1 MSADIDWFGYYL
13 HPETLQRDFDLQ
25 SSTQSWA
32 RVPSERHECGVKLL
46 RGLFGTGNFREYIIS
61 AYPSLADTQGSQRG
75 EYRGPTPPSTPLAP
89 VDSGSGGGRPGDLN
103 TIGRMGQC
111 ARFTIDS
118 ETGLPAESLA
128 TVIRTSGLP
137 ELTAKQR
144 RLLVVARQLSLLVG
158 FTVEDIEASIHATV
172 RFVYYLYL
180 LEGNG
185 NETCTAEDRLQYRRW
200 TVRSAYREEEV
211 GISLDVPRGTGIDV
225 NCSEL
230 KRYVEASDRN
240 DEAQNGDVLAKDMRF
255 RVAYDLARVYLA
267 QQRVDWALEMFRL
280 CQTLDPTRC
289 HPDRFGLTAG
299 RARVSVDEYADAC
312 MTIAA
317 GSADNDTAGSGGG
330 ERVRQPKGD
339 ADTPVGEFG
348 TMSISAPSQFR
359 GAWSSP
365 LASLVADNRHDDA
378 VKKCLVDA
386 ISCTDGGFAWMA
398 SVHPLVLDHCL
409 HLSEDEVRRTRAMV
423 EQYAAEWIGERK
435 ESRKLS
441 SEQVRVLEARANSFA
456 LLLLGKPSGNGVVGI
471 EWASAD
477 LSNSGDRQTIAEDQ
491 LRGHETLC
499 LDMTKAPL
507 ATVSVSYCYLSGLR
521 LLEREGFAGAQKWFE
536 NGAALMAENAAVDPA
551 AESLSSSAALATA
564 PSVTPLPGTQQ
575 VPMMAHNA
583 EKDKAL
589 RKSLGAQLGVHAK
602 LAAVLGRLNEGADAD
617 SLADEIDQVL
627 AAQTPIRFEFLEH
640 LVLVCLRR
648 DSKTAFTRLVSTIAT
663 NQKLYQQLPEIHIA
677 LLQVASLLIVVRD
690 TLLAGHVDVASIVDD
705 SWKDAGTRRHEEK
718 EEEDSLVPTDSSPPP
733 VAADVLPAEV
743 LDKLRKSVADISTL
757 LLKIPLGTKTGVP
770 DNVGAVVGC
779 VQQTGSQTENEIE
792 RFCRLWGDPTYL
804 VLFGALLTEMLRD
817 ITAKGPVVGPSVLC
831 RAVTQIVYVGTEH
844 SGQTSDATQG
854 GSRSIVDDIIN
865 TRSEEGRRNTKHMQG
880 IASTVIK
887 CAAHAAPGTK
897 SVWLYFAAIASGMQM
912 EEQAI
917 SVFVEYIALH
927 TRGFAPTELERSVRQ
942 PWFQT
947 RIPRIVGSLAGM
959 GLSGA
964 AAALHQ
970 CAADVAYDA
979 AIPLLVQ
986 AFEKREIDQQVAGFF
1001 WDPNLIEYA
1010 QYLACQPRAVR
1021 VRFAVPSVEL
1031 TQSRPLIMSALF
1043 TWLAS
1048 RLSLKV

>member
-25 SSTQSWA
+25 SSTQPWA
-32 RVPSERHECGVKLL
+32 RVPSERHACGVKLL

-89 VDSGSGGGRPGDLN
+89 VDSGSGRPDDLN
-103 TIGRMGQC
+103 TVGRMGQC

-128 TVIRTSGLP
+128 TVIRGSGLP

-158 FTVEDIEASIHATV
+158 FAVEDIEASIHATV

-180 LEGNG
+180 LEGSG
-185 NETCTAEDRLQYRRW
+185 NEPCTAENRLQYRRW
-200 TVRSAYREEEV
+200 AVRSAYREEEI

-225 NCSEL
+225 NSSEL
-230 KRYVEASDRN
+230 KRYVEASGENDEDRN
-240 DEAQNGDVLAKDMRF
+240 DDGLDKDMRF

-267 QQRVDWALEMFRL
+267 QQRVDGALEMFRL

-289 HPDRFGLTAG
+289 RPDRFGLTAG
-299 RARVSVDEYADAC
+299 RAKVSVDEYADAC
-312 MTIAA
+312 TTIVA
-317 GSADNDTAGSGGG
+317 GSADNHTAGSGSG
-330 ERVRQPKGD
+330 ERGRQAKGD
-339 ADTPVGEFG
+339 AGTPVGEFG
-348 TMSISAPSQFR
+348 TMSISPPPQFR

-378 VKKCLVDA
+378 IKQCLVDA
-386 ISCTDGGFAWMA
+386 ISCTDKGFAWMA
-398 SVHPLVLDHCL
+398 LVHPLVLDYCL
-409 HLSEDEVRRTRAMV
+409 HLSGDEVKRTRAMV
-423 EQYAAEWIGERK
+423 EQCAAEWIGERK

-441 SEQVRVLEARANSFA
+441 SEQVRVLEARASSFA
-456 LLLLGKPSGNGVVGI
+456 LLLLGKPPGNGVVGI
-471 EWASAD
+471 EWAPAD
-477 LSNSGDRQTIAEDQ
+477 LDNSGDRQTIAEDQ
-491 LRGHETLC
+491 LRGHGTLS
-499 LDMTKAPL
+499 LDMTKTPL

-521 LLEREGFAGAQKWFE
+521 LLEREDFVGAQKWFE
-536 NGAALMAENAAVDPA
+536 HGTALMAENAAVDPA
-551 AESLSSSAALATA
+551 AESASSSLTPA
-564 PSVTPLPGTQQ
+564 PSATPLPGTQQ
-575 VPMMAHNA
+575 IPMMAHNA

-602 LAAVLGRLNEGADAD
+602 LAAVLGRLNAGADAD
-617 SLADEIDQVL
+617 SLAGEIDQVL

-705 SWKDAGTRRHEEK
+705 SLGDDRTRNLEEN
-718 EEEDSLVPTDSSPPP
+718 EEEDSLVPTDPSPPP
-733 VAADVLPAEV
+733 PPAAADVLPAEV

-757 LLKIPLGTKTGVP
+757 LLKIPLGTKTGIP
-770 DNVGAVVGC
+770 GNVGAVVGC

-817 ITAKGPVVGPSVLC
+817 TAAKGPVVGPSVLC
-831 RAVTQIVYVGTEH
+831 RAVTQIVYINAEQN
-844 SGQTSDATQG
+844 GQASDATQG
-854 GSRSIVDDIIN
+854 GTRSIVDDILN
-865 TRSEEGRRNTKHMQG
+865 TKSEEGRRNTKHMQG

-917 SVFVEYIALH
+917 SMFVEYIALH
-927 TRGFAPTELERSVRQ
+927 TRGFAPAELERSVRQ

-1010 QYLACQPRAVR
+1010 QYLACQPKAVS

-1048 RLSLKV
+1048 RLSLKA